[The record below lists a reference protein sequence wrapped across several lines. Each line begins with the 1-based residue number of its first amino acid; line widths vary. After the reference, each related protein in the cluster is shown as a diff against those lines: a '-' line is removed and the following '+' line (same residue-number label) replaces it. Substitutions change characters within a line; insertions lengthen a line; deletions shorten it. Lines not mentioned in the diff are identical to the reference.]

1 MENNKRKVIDT
12 SYILNNNI
20 EEEIPIEEYSLKE
33 FIKVKEDKKVEI
45 DDDLLAFNLEQQIK
59 ELKLS
64 KIE

>member
-1 MENNKRKVIDT
+1 MNDKRKVIDT
-12 SYILNNNI
+12 SYILNKNTQ
-20 EEEIPIEEYSLKE
+20 EELPIEEYDLKE